1 MVLNFITVGA
11 KLVVP
16 NAAPS
21 IQCLEPMPVYI
32 ISTGVVFVF
41 GGASLEWSV
50 QKASR
55 QLRTTKRKL
64 GTWRYAAKESPDQK
78 RFGLVCFDTFVC
90 WLVCCVC
97 LSPGYFLRDQA
108 VLLRSAAQK
117 NRKN

>member
-32 ISTGVVFVF
+32 ISAGVVFVF
-41 GGASLEWSV
+41 GGASLEWLS
-50 QKASR
+50 KRPADNFA
-55 QLRTTKRKL
+55 LLKRKL